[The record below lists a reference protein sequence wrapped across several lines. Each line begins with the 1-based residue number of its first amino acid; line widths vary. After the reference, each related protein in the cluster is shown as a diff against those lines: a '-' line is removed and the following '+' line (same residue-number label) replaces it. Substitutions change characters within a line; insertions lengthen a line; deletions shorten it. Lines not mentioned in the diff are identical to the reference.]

1 MPYALE
7 VPPSPR
13 TGLERGPTALLPVT
27 LRPPGKPCVS
37 VAHFSICAA
46 HSGSPWTQGPP
57 CTWSVD
63 IVTKTKILL
72 TCILV
77 SHVSHEFHFAWH
89 KLGVNSA
96 QQVPFLCLQFVNIWA
111 GEALHTQ
118 QTPDQIF
125 SCCNWTIQMF
135 LQSGKERVWSG
146 KWFSA
151 LKNSS

>member
-1 MPYALE
+1 MGLQPCSQSRFVL
-7 VPPSPR
+7 PSS
-13 TGLERGPTALLPVT
+13 LP
-27 LRPPGKPCVS
+27 CQWHISVS
-37 VAHFSICAA
+37 VAHFSVCAA
-46 HSGSPWTQGPP
+46 HSGSPSQGPP

-63 IVTKTKILL
+63 IVMKTKILL
-72 TCILV
+72 TFILV
-77 SHVSHEFHFAWH
+77 SHVSHEFHVAWH

-111 GEALHTQ
+111 GGALHTQ